1 MDKST
6 EAEAQYGIVVTLTFT
21 SFLYIRIKK
30 YDDANQYARVAIDY
44 ANKDLQNDKA
54 DSQKI
59 LFFKA
64 LLYFIVED
72 FEESITTCDKVEKDT
87 LKDLGQRQYFLC

>member
-6 EAEAQYGIVVTLTFT
+6 EAEAQYGIVVTLMFT